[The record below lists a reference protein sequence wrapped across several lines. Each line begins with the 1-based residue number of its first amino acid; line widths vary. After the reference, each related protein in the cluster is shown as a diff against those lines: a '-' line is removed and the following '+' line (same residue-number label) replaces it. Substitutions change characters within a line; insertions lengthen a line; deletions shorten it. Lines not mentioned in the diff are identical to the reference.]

1 MRKIFSGRSAG
12 DFRGDVS
19 EAGRPACGSTRW
31 PPGVWRRIG
40 GRKARHAEDLI
51 FAERVADSLFRSS
64 ERSHRRASCARLARV
79 LRVVVPLESRLDCGR
94 ACRRRLDKARGA
106 RQRAAQA
113 RARGKIFAPVGG
125 RASAAP
131 RRGIENFLFALAA
144 TGMFD
149 ILWEA
154 HTVGANLQLL
164 KLAIRQI

>member
-64 ERSHRRASCARLARV
+64 ERSHRRASCARFAR
-79 LRVVVPLESRLDCGR
+79 GR
-94 ACRRRLDKARGA
+94 AAGKSAGLRTCLPEASGQSARSASKSGTSAGA
-106 RQRAAQA
+106 RKNLCAGR
-113 RARGKIFAPVGG
+113 RARIGGAAEGYRKFFVRVGG
-125 RASAAP
+125 DR
-131 RRGIENFLFALAA
+131 N
-144 TGMFD
+144 
-149 ILWEA
+149 
-154 HTVGANLQLL
+154 V
-164 KLAIRQI
+164 

>member
-64 ERSHRRASCARLARV
+64 ERSHRRASCARFAR
-79 LRVVVPLESRLDCGR
+79 VVPLESRLDCGR

-125 RASAAP
+125 RASAAA
-131 RRGIENFLFALAA
+131 RRGIENFLFALASA
-144 TGMFD
+144 GMFD

-154 HTVGANLQLL
+154 RTAGANLQLL